1 MDSTQIFMLDNL
13 LRVLPMNDLD
23 RARTK
28 LLEDL
33 KDRAVEIADLVEKGQ
48 DSGLETLLKE
58 RAMLKLYISRIE
70 IQQNL
75 LILKEQDNKVIT
87 VI

>member
-1 MDSTQIFMLDNL
+1 MDTTQIFMLDNL
-13 LRVLPMNDLD
+13 LKVLPMTVLD

-28 LLEDL
+28 LSEDL

-48 DSGLETLLKE
+48 DFGLETLLTE
-58 RAMLKLYISRIE
+58 RAILKDYISRIE
-70 IQQNL
+70 IQQN
-75 LILKEQDNKVIT
+75 ILTLQDQNEVIT